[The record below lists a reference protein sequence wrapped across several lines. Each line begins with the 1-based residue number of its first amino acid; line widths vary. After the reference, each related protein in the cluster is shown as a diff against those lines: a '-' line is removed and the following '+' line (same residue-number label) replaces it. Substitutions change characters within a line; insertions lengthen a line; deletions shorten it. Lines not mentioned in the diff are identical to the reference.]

1 MKLISSLLLALAL
14 SGAAFAGQPMSR
26 ADHMKTCA
34 AEWRAKKHAH
44 QTQGLRYQRFLSD
57 CMKANHSLAL
67 PQA

>member
-34 AEWRAKKHAH
+34 AEWQAKKHAH
-44 QTQGLRYQRFLSD
+44 QTQGLKYQRFLSD
-57 CMKANHSLAL
+57 CMKGNQSLA
-67 PQA
+67 PPHA